1 MIETLRRRPGPAAD
15 ERSRA
20 GASQRRRAR
29 TGRTPMIAYAYL
41 ALPLAFY
48 VLFMLLPW
56 LQTVMLSFFN
66 WDGIGARTWAGLTN
80 YVDLLTNPQ
89 LRVAIVHSFELMIF
103 FCVMPVLSALFLASL
118 MTGPRRPRWTVTR
131 AVLFIPQVLPPVAIG
146 VIWQWVYG
154 TGGIIDQFLRWVGLG
169 SAAQPWLAS
178 FSWAFIAVGLVGAW
192 ATTGLCLAF
201 FIAGAQKVPAE
212 LYEAVQMDGGGWV
225 RQFRSV
231 TLPQLRGEI
240 VIATTVTAI
249 SSLSAFD
256 IVYVMTG
263 GGPGTSTM
271 VPGVL
276 VYQLGFTSFQ
286 VGQASALAVMLSVL
300 ILLVISA
307 VRLAGR
313 ERT

>member
-118 MTGPRRPRWTVTR
+118 MTGP
-131 AVLFIPQVLPPVAIG
+131 PVN
-146 VIWQWVYG
+146 
-154 TGGIIDQFLRWVGLG
+154 D
-169 SAAQPWLAS
+169 P
-178 FSWAFIAVGLVGAW
+178 
-192 ATTGLCLAF
+192 
-201 FIAGAQKVPAE
+201 
-212 LYEAVQMDGGGWV
+212 
-225 RQFRSV
+225 
-231 TLPQLRGEI
+231 
-240 VIATTVTAI
+240 
-249 SSLSAFD
+249 
-256 IVYVMTG
+256 
-263 GGPGTSTM
+263 
-271 VPGVL
+271 
-276 VYQLGFTSFQ
+276 
-286 VGQASALAVMLSVL
+286 
-300 ILLVISA
+300 
-307 VRLAGR
+307 
-313 ERT
+313 